1 MKPNKITVY
10 FNKTFFISGMIWS
23 LCCISPWIVFL
34 YLQTDGF
41 REVIL
46 DEGFFVLA
54 VFLLLA
60 ISLPIILLCAYR
72 LNAAVHKMQRQFL
85 PGARRSDRRFFG
97 D

>member
-1 MKPNKITVY
+1 MKREKVTVY

-34 YLQTDGF
+34 YLQTGGF

-54 VFLLLA
+54 VFFAACNLLTDNSF
-60 ISLPIILLCAYR
+60 IYR
-72 LNAAVHKMQRQFL
+72 L
-85 PGARRSDRRFFG
+85 
-97 D
+97 